1 MVKSSPWTYYEKKST
16 NRYNLIWKYFREGG
30 SLLIVMLSLFGFIVS
45 QVSRTVTQ
53 YWLTIVT
60 ESAKISN
67 GTDISHHLNV
77 SDRLREGCN
86 DQIFNFSESEIN
98 NKGWTSDQFDI
109 TTNMTIYA
117 YLVGS
122 SLIVITIHLFLFYV
136 ICTKSSINI
145 HNGMARAIFKAPM
158 HFFDRNPI
166 GNELQSFFY
175 INM

>member
-1 MVKSSPWTYYEKKST
+1 
-16 NRYNLIWKYFREGG
+16 
-30 SLLIVMLSLFGFIVS
+30 MLSLFGFIVS

-60 ESAKISN
+60 ESAKILN
-67 GTDISHHLNV
+67 GTEISHHLNV
-77 SDRLREGCN
+77 SDSLREGYI

-98 NKGWTSDQFDI
+98 NKGGTPDRFDVMS
-109 TTNMTIYA
+109 NMTIYA

-122 SLIVITIHLFLFYV
+122 SLIVITAHLILFYV

-145 HNGMARAIFKAPM
+145 HNGMARAILKAPM